1 MSMLIYTGL
10 VYVLLS
16 IYIKTT
22 EGALSCVEHSD
33 CPVGSACLLPGFG
46 TAKQPASKKCYPCS
60 CADLNQCYFQGGL
73 HGKVIQCN
81 CSGSGFT
88 GCNCETNIDDC
99 ASSPC
104 LYRGTCND
112 GINYYNCTCLPGFRG
127 ENCEIALRGCDDLQ
141 PEDRVNG
148 EYVIYNSQD
157 KPYKVYC
164 EFHASY
170 GYTFIL
176 KKNAGKADLNRLRSY
191 YTEVLVRHLR
201 SNGHQYDTT
210 MEQISTYSSL
220 NISIQYNAN
229 IDYKT
234 PINSAT
240 WGSYLYVGFLPIS
253 IAASKSTQG
262 YRANGNDFTF
272 SNCDSNPNSYLALFV
287 NHNNNDPNG
296 KYKKCCYKPLM
307 RFWIED
313 AANQAP
319 NYIPCNYFYQF
330 EMHMGGCGG
339 YAINGYN
346 TLDDIVGAALGF
358 RFDI

>member
-1 MSMLIYTGL
+1 MSPKSQ
-10 VYVLLS
+10 VYVLFS
-16 IYIKTT
+16 TYIKTT
-22 EGALSCVEHSD
+22 EGVVLSCVEHSD
-33 CPVGSACLLPGFG
+33 CPPGGACLLPDV
-46 TAKQPASKKCYPCS
+46 KQPASKKCYP
-60 CADLNQCYFQGGL
+60 Y
-73 HGKVIQCN
+73 
-81 CSGSGFT
+81 
-88 GCNCETNIDDC
+88 IDDC

-104 LYRGTCND
+104 LNGGTCND
-112 GINYYNCTCLPGFRG
+112 GINYYSCTCLPGFSG
-127 ENCEIALRGCDDLQ
+127 ENCEIAFSGCDDLQ

-157 KPYKVYC
+157 EPYKVYC

-170 GYTFIL
+170 GYTFIS
-176 KKNAGKADLNRLRSY
+176 KEDVGKADLNRLRSY
-191 YTEVLVRHLR
+191 YTEVLVRNLR
-201 SNGHQYDTT
+201 SNGDQYDTT

-229 IDYKT
+229 IDYNT

-253 IAASKSTQG
+253 IAASRSTQG

-272 SNCDSNPNSYLALFV
+272 KNCDKNPNSYLALFV
-287 NHNNNDPNG
+287 NPNNNAPHG
-296 KYKKCCYKPLM
+296 KYRNCCYKPLM
-307 RFWIED
+307 RNWIED
-313 AANQAP
+313 VATQAP
-319 NYIPCNYFYQF
+319 NYIPDNYFYQF

-346 TLDDIVGAALGF
+346 TLDDILGAALGF